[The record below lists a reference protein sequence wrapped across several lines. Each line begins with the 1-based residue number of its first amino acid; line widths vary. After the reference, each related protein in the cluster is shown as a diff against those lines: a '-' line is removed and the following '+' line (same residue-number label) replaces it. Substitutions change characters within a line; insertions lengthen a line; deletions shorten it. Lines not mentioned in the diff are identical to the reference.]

1 MSNKDRVSTLLVQV
15 TMAALTIA
23 VLWFYWPVLS
33 LLFMNLVNSEDYS
46 YGLLLPLVS
55 GYLVYLKWPQIRGL
69 LWRPSPL
76 GLLFIAAGFSLYII
90 GEFAAENYVP
100 RISFLVVLTG
110 LLFLMG
116 GWQLVRLLLFPLFL
130 MVIMVPLPEIAQKR
144 LTLPLQLISSSLATT
159 MLQIVGI
166 PAFRQGNV
174 IDLGVRQMQVVE
186 ACSGLRYILSLFALG
201 VIFCYFFQRR
211 LWKII
216 LLLLVLIPSAIV
228 ANALR
233 VMGMGIFP
241 ALQQPG
247 FWHAFSGWLIF
258 VFCMGIL
265 SLINGILNKIQPLA
279 PTPLEPVAPSPP
291 APRHTLVIESYLVIA
306 LALVCLAGPYA
317 RWTVQAP
324 AVKLLQSFD
333 NFPMELGAWHGQL
346 VYIDPEM
353 VKATRSDAH
362 LNADFTQPGQP
373 PVNLWIAYYETQTK
387 GAGSVHSP
395 KICLIGGGWSELDT
409 RIERIG
415 KDMLVNYMSM
425 EQMGKRMVVYYWY
438 LQRGRWLT
446 SEYLNKFYMGF
457 DNLTRR
463 RTDGTLVRLITP
475 AEPNV
480 EEARKR
486 LDAFALQ
493 LAPVLPNFIPN

>member
-1 MSNKDRVSTLLVQV
+1 MANKDRVYTLLVQI
-15 TMAALTIA
+15 TMAVLVMA
-23 VLWFYWPVLS
+23 VLWYYWPVLS
-33 LLFMNLVNSEDYS
+33 VLFMNLVESEDYS

-76 GLLFIAAGFSLYII
+76 GLLFIAAGFSLYILGGI
-90 GEFAAENYVP
+90 AGDFYTP
-100 RISFLVVLTG
+100 RLSFLVVVTG

-116 GWQLVRLLLFPLFL
+116 GWSLVRLLLFPLL
-130 MVIMVPLPEIAQKR
+130 LLVIMVPLPEFVQKR
-144 LTLPLQLISSSLATT
+144 LTLPLQLISSGLATT

-216 LLLLVLIPSAIV
+216 VLLIVLIPSAIV

-233 VMGMGIFP
+233 VTGMGIFP

-265 SLINGILNKIQPLA
+265 SLINWILNKIQPLA
-279 PTPLEPVAPSPP
+279 PIPRDSLAPSPP
-291 APRHTLVIESYLVIA
+291 APRRPLVIESYLVIA
-306 LALVCLAGPYA
+306 LGLVCLAGPLA
-317 RWTVQAP
+317 SRVAVVAP
-324 AVKLLQSFD
+324 VELRQSFD
-333 NFPMELGAWHGQL
+333 RFPMELGPWHGRL

-353 VKATRSDAH
+353 VKATQSDAH
-362 LNADFTQPGQP
+362 LNAEFSHPGQP
-373 PVNLWIAYYETQTK
+373 PVTLWIAYYESQK
-387 GAGSVHSP
+387 KAGGSVHSP
-395 KICLIGGGWSELDT
+395 KICLNGGGWTELDSG
-409 RIERIG
+409 IGRIG
-415 KDMLVNYMSM
+415 KDMPVNYMIM
-425 EQMGKRMVVYYWY
+425 EQMGNRMVVYYWY
-438 LQRGRWLT
+438 LQRGRWFT
-446 SEYLNKFYMGF
+446 SEYLNKLYMGL
-457 DNLTRR
+457 DGLRRR
-463 RTDGTLVRLITP
+463 RTDGALIRLITP
-475 AEPNV
+475 ATPNV
-480 EEARKR
+480 AEARKR

-493 LAPVLPNFIPN
+493 LAPVLPAFIPN